1 LRQAR
6 LPPSPTPPPLL
17 IYESSPE
24 QIKGG
29 IRIVRRQLL
38 APHLPPSRLRFA
50 AELFP
55 RKEYRTIR
63 RAFTLVA
70 WYLGRPEAAGRNSGH
85 AARGKNKKIVYLN
98 EVDICAASAA
108 YSRSRDFD
116 DGDLQTFRI
125 KNSPYSITERRVP
138 QLIPVLGSQPAG
150 NVSHKPGSRLSLL
163 SAKPVVTLA
172 TLKKA
177 ATNFAAFVN
186 RGTMGVNSLPKTA
199 I

>member
-1 LRQAR
+1 MRQAR
-6 LPPSPTPPPLL
+6 PPPSPTPPPLL

-85 AARGKNKKIVYLN
+85 DARGKNKKKIVYVN
-98 EVDICAASAA
+98 EVDICAALAA
-108 YSRSRDFD
+108 YSRSRDAD

-125 KNSPYSITERRVP
+125 K
-138 QLIPVLGSQPAG
+138 
-150 NVSHKPGSRLSLL
+150 
-163 SAKPVVTLA
+163 
-172 TLKKA
+172 KA
-177 ATNFAAFVN
+177 AHT
-186 RGTMGVNSLPKTA
+186 RLPSVGFRS
-199 I
+199 